1 LKISSTGWLLNG
13 GIDALDGSIGLE
25 ISVNLR
31 FDLSEIFVNILVS
44 SFESL
49 LGEFSNFALHH
60 ALLIFEEAIGSTEEA
75 LESDNFLEETEFRVG
90 FVLGLGR
97 FLRFD
102 GLLDGGVNLS
112 VNLLGR
118 ESGDAGI

>member
-1 LKISSTGWLLNG
+1 MNG

-25 ISVNLR
+25 ISVHLR
-31 FDLSEIFVNILVS
+31 FDLSEILVNILVS

-60 ALLIFEEAIGSTEEA
+60 ALLVLEKAVGSTKEA
-75 LESDNFLEETEFRVG
+75 FKGDNFLEESEFRVG

-102 GLLDGGVNLS
+102 GFLNCGVNLS
-112 VNLLGR
+112 VNFL
-118 ESGDAGI
+118 S